1 MTPSPS
7 VLREVVD
14 LVRLAVPTALTRA
27 SFVLMGLTDAVVL
40 ARVSPGE
47 LPRILNGW
55 FPLAVAM
62 GLGLGLMI
70 GVQVVTAELAGAGR
84 AAESGRVFRRGTL
97 VALAYGLAA
106 MVASTLLARPLVD
119 AFGFDGELAAATAAC
134 TCILAYGL
142 PAQMLFTACANYLE
156 ALRLPGVVTVIGF
169 AAVVA
174 NVFLDLALVPTRGAA
189 GVAWA
194 TTICRI
200 GMAALGLVAAVWLT
214 PALRRHG
221 RPDPG
226 EFRRQSFVGLGAGIA
241 NVAEWG
247 SFTLTHVLATL
258 VSVDAGAVWGLTTQV
273 MSAAFMISIGL
284 GSATGVRVAE
294 AQGRRDARGVTSASR
309 LGMLTW
315 LVVGGVLA
323 LTMWIARE
331 PLAATG
337 LDAEQSAEAADLVP
351 VLATMLAAAA
361 LVTIFDGLQG
371 VASMALRAQE
381 VVWLPTAIHL
391 AAYVVLM
398 LPACILLAFPLG
410 LGLWGV
416 FLGVAGASVLA
427 GILQAVVL
435 EVTCRRRMT
444 AHRD

>member
-1 MTPSPS
+1 MTPSS
-7 VLREVVD
+7 TVLREVVD

-97 VALAYGLAA
+97 VALAYGVAA

-119 AFGFDGELAAATAAC
+119 GFGFDGELAAATAAC

-142 PAQMLFTACANYLE
+142 PAQMVFTACANYLE

-169 AAVVA
+169 IAVVA

-200 GMAALGLVAAVWLT
+200 GMAALGFVAVVWLT
-214 PALRRHG
+214 PALRRQG
-221 RPDPG
+221 RGEPG

-309 LGMLTW
+309 LGMITW

-323 LTMWIARE
+323 LTMWAGRY

-337 LDAEQSAEAADLVP
+337 LAAEQSAAAADLVP
-351 VLATMLAAAA
+351 LLATMLAAAA
-361 LVTIFDGLQG
+361 VVTIFDGLQG

-381 VVWLPTAIHL
+381 IVWLPTVIHL

-410 LGLWGV
+410 LGMWGV

-427 GILQAVVL
+427 GVLQAAVL
-435 EVTCRRRMT
+435 EVACRRRMA
-444 AHRD
+444 AHHD